1 MKKIALILIV
11 IIITIN
17 STYWKEYVLTWND
30 KLIVNKLIS
39 NLKENIDLSNPES
52 IKIVETSISKNQK
65 TYKNNERII
74 AIFEEI
80 RNLVI
85 EKKDFRKEYVKI
97 NYWDNYK
104 NYKIDIKK
112 INLEW
117 TNWHNQQRTKLWL
130 SKYTID
136 DRLMNTAS
144 EWSRYQCSIDEMTHK
159 RVRNDSY
166 YNYPRIEKWFNDR
179 WVNCEVLWWV
189 TSSESISKYSYYC
202 TDWEC
207 SDELIDSLKEIF
219 NIYMSE
225 KTMTYP
231 SNAHYRAI
239 INNYFTK
246 MWMGISIK
254 KSDNDYYDFY
264 VTTHYCTKF
273 KN

>member
-1 MKKIALILIV
+1 MKKIIILFL
-11 IIITIN
+11 ITIFSISQSFWN
-17 STYWKEYVLTWND
+17 NYTLTKSD
-30 KLIVNKLIS
+30 KIIVNKLIS
-39 NLKENIDLSNPES
+39 NLKENIDITNPNS
-52 IKIVETSISKNQK
+52 MKIIEETISDNQK
-65 TYKNNERII
+65 VYKNSDRIV

-80 RNLVI
+80 RNQI
-85 EKKDFRKEYVKI
+85 KNNESNEKIPEYL
-97 NYWDNYK
+97 NNYK
-104 NYKIDIKK
+104 NYNIDFEK
-112 INLEW
+112 INIQW
-117 TNWHNQQRTKLWL
+117 FNWHNQERTKLWL

-136 DRLMNTAS
+136 DRLMNTAY
-144 EWSRYQCSIDEMTHK
+144 EWSTYQCSINEMTHK
-159 RVRNDSY
+159 RVKNDSY

-189 TSSESISKYSYYC
+189 TSSESIWQYSYQC

-254 KSDNDYYDFY
+254 KSDNGFYDFY

-273 KN
+273 K